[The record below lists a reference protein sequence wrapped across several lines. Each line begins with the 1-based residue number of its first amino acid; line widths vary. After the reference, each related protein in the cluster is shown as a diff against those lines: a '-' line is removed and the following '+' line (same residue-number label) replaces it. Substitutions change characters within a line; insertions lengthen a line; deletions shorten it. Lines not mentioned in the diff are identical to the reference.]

1 MIIFPHFKDENSCI
15 PSLCNLGVDVYN
27 KWQSQSEAQ
36 EINSRESM
44 ILTTELS
51 EEWERSNGK

>member
-15 PSLCNLGVDVYN
+15 LSLCNLGIDVYN
-27 KWQSQSEAQ
+27 KCQSQSEAQ
-36 EINSRESM
+36 EVNSRESM

-51 EEWERSNGK
+51 EEWEHSNGK